1 MTDLESLAARET
13 LARMTHQNAIHVA
26 LRTFY
31 EVRHGRADATRA
43 ADDALNS
50 ELHAIFASRRALTL

>member
-1 MTDLESLAARET
+1 MTDLESLAARE
-13 LARMTHQNAIHVA
+13 LAARNAHQTAIDVA
-26 LRTFY
+26 QRTFY
-31 EVRHGRADATRA
+31 EDRHGRADATRA